1 MTDAH
6 DAGASFVAGDV
17 VRLISGGPFSMPGAR
32 MNLAADAAAFLARRR
47 AGCVSRRAGLIV
59 ERREIGARSA
69 KSPPAKILARP
80 VEPAPPSL
88 ADDIA
93 AIIKGG
99 GFPKRLM

>member
-1 MTDAH
+1 
-6 DAGASFVAGDV
+6 
-17 VRLISGGPFSMPGAR
+17 

-47 AGCVSRRAGLIV
+47 GGCASRRTGLIV
-59 ERREIGARSA
+59 ERREIGARPV
-69 KSPPAKILARP
+69 KIQPAKILASP

-93 AIIKGG
+93 AIIKSG